1 MLVKWR
7 IFVVSAV
14 CLGAMVLGVCFQ
26 ALELR
31 EHYLDRQERLQE
43 QGSRLSRLKELQEQ
57 HPDLERYQMEIEAQ
71 RKRTDQLLPDAMNMA
86 GLLPQ
91 LQKNI
96 LKSGLELRELL
107 PGEIAR
113 ENGVSAQPLQ
123 VKVEGDYFGLLEF
136 IRAMENGAP
145 LCQVSAMELQQK
157 GNVLSAKLQ
166 LNVFS
171 L

>member
-1 MLVKWR
+1 MCW
-7 IFVVSAV
+7 
-14 CLGAMVLGVCFQ
+14 Q
-26 ALELR
+26 AFEMR
-31 EHYLDRQERLQE
+31 EHYVQQQDRLQE
-43 QGSRLSRLKELQEQ
+43 YNGRLSRLKALQEQ
-57 HPDLERYQMEIEAQ
+57 HPDLEMYQMEIEAQ

-96 LKSGLELRELL
+96 LRSGLEMKELL
-107 PGEIAR
+107 PGEIVK

-123 VKVEGDYFGLLEF
+123 VKVEGNYFGMLEF
-136 IRAMENGAP
+136 IRTMENGAP
-145 LCQVSAMELQQK
+145 LCQVSAMDLQQK

-166 LNVFS
+166 FKVFS